1 MTELTVSRELQR
13 GQIIVP
19 KTSRAPHKKKLKSV
33 VFVRKCTVTHHK
45 PPVYRPS
52 FADFNQTLF
61 KYCNAFNPSKCY
73 LNARNASLPFE
84 F

>member
-13 GQIIVP
+13 GQRIVP
-19 KTSRAPHKKKLKSV
+19 KTSRAPHKKLKSV
-33 VFVRKCTVTHHK
+33 VFVRKCMVKHHK

-52 FADFNQTLF
+52 FADLNQILF
-61 KYCNAFNPSKCY
+61 KYFNAFNLSKCY
-73 LNARNASLPFE
+73 LNALNASLPFE